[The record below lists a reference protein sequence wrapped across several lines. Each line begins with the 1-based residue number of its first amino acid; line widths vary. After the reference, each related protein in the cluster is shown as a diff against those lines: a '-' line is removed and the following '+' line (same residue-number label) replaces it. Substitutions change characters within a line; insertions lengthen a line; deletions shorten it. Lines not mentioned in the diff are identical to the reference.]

1 MYLGMSPGVLEGAH
15 ASGPRPQREYT
26 PMNTRPWLL
35 VLGVALLVASR
46 PNAAPRVE
54 LHVDLDER
62 VNAVYH
68 LACLARNISC
78 TTDTFESFWKDRL
91 TGGDGKAPA

>member
-1 MYLGMSPGVLEGAH
+1 
-15 ASGPRPQREYT
+15 
-26 PMNTRPWLL
+26 MNARPWLV

-46 PNAAPRVE
+46 PNAAPRIE
-54 LHVDLDER
+54 LHVDLNER

-78 TTDTFESFWKDRL
+78 STDVFERFWKRL
-91 TGGDGKAPA
+91 GWTDADDGRARISGAGR